1 MKFIQSEQPTPLAL
15 SPGIHPLGGAL
26 EPIKNFFFLLCA
38 LELVSNPVDYQSQVT
53 WGSIPWGCVRVLV
66 TQSWTNLCDSRDC
79 SQSGSSAHV
88 ILQARILER
97 VAIPFFRGSSQP
109 RDRTRLSCIADRS
122 FTIWVHQGF
131 PGGDSLPVVWCCTE
145 GEAQTF
151 LSILLWLF
159 SHSPHIWESHLTFSW
174 SLDFSQIKFL
184 CV

>member
-26 EPIKNFFFLLCA
+26 EPIKIFLTMCV
-38 LELVSNPVDYQSQVT
+38 ELLSNPVDYQSQVT
-53 WGSIPWGCVRVLV
+53 WGPIPWGWVRVLV
-66 TQSWTNLCDSRDC
+66 TQSWTNLCDPRDC
-79 SQSGSSAHV
+79 TQSGSSAHG

-109 RDRTRLSCIADRS
+109 RDWTRLSCIADRI

-159 SHSPHIWESHLTFSW
+159 SHSPHIWVSPH
-174 SLDFSQIKFL
+174 I
-184 CV
+184 